1 MRKLRTWID
10 PLWALVA
17 IELLVLLPFLAIA
30 SSHAPTSLE
39 ELCNEE
45 LYFMM
50 PDGTETLLREGEVQ
64 TIVMPPRPT
73 RDGAIGVTN
82 FVDVWFNG
90 QEVVMRNVLERNA
103 DNNWIFCQS

>member
-1 MRKLRTWID
+1 MRKLRKGID
-10 PLWALVA
+10 PIDGVVA
-17 IELLVLLPFLAIA
+17 IVLLVLLPLLAIA
-30 SSHAPTSLE
+30 SSHAPTPLE

-64 TIVMPPRPT
+64 TIIVPPRPT
-73 RDGAIGVTN
+73 RDGILGVPR

-90 QEVVMRNVLERNA
+90 QDVMMRSVLERNA
-103 DNNWIFCQS
+103 DVNLVFCQN